1 MFSRQRSVRSVRGV
15 RVRLARLGIVIC
27 AGLVLLAGCRGDDPD
42 PVEVEG
48 GDPETGAELIQEYGC
63 GECHLIPD
71 IEGADGGDAPGLQLW
86 PNRAFVAGGLDNTPE
101 NTRRFIQNP
110 DEIRPG
116 TEMPD
121 LGLSEQEARDIT
133 AYLFTL
139 N

>member
-1 MFSRQRSVRSVRGV
+1 MRNVFGFRFGL
-15 RVRLARLGIVIC
+15 VRLIAVTC
-27 AGLVLLAGCRGDDPD
+27 AGIILIAGCQGDDPE
-42 PVEVEG
+42 PIEVEG
-48 GDPETGAELIQEYGC
+48 GDPETGAQLIREYGC

-86 PNRAFVAGGLDNTPE
+86 PNRAFVAGGLENNPE

-121 LGLSEQEARDIT
+121 LGLSEQEARHIT
-133 AYLFTL
+133 SYLFTL